1 MTVAVRDARR
11 VHQFPGDD
19 VLPGAALVIDH
30 RRQLPAPP
38 ESVWPWI
45 VQLGKGRAGWYLPG
59 AVERVLPARFRGAR
73 RIHARWQH
81 LSVGARV
88 PDYGGR
94 DEWLE
99 VVTIE
104 APTALVY
111 RSERRGTSFTWSL
124 LLTERS
130 GGSTIHLRFRGA
142 LRSRGWRRRCA
153 IALADVADWSTAAP
167 MLVGL
172 GERLEPH

>member
-1 MTVAVRDARR
+1 VT
-11 VHQFPGDD
+11 HFPGDG

-38 ESVWPWI
+38 ETAWPWI
-45 VQLGKGRAGWYLPG
+45 VQLGKDRAGWYLPG
-59 AVERVLPARFRGAR
+59 ALERFLPSRFRGAR
-73 RIHARWQH
+73 RIESKWQH
-81 LSVGARV
+81 LSVGERV

-104 APTALVY
+104 APSALVY

-124 LLTERS
+124 LLTESS
-130 GGSTIHLRFRGA
+130 GGTTIHLRFRGA
-142 LRSRGWRRRCA
+142 LRSRGWRRRCM
-153 IALADVADWSTAAP
+153 IVLANVADWSTAAP

-172 GERLEPH
+172 RERLAPH